1 MEKSGTLMLKVLHI
15 GLCVYKGKD
24 SSLTNSFKR
33 HCDVY
38 AECDLEH
45 VNGKAPIIAKTL
57 KPDIV
62 FFQIQADNVVSLE
75 TARKVKEHSA
85 FVVNWT
91 GDVRQPTPNW
101 FLPFGKEIDLTLFTN
116 ETDVKY
122 CNKHG
127 VKADFLQIG
136 YDETIYYPPTFE
148 LHIPKEGLK
157 YAGLVP
163 SKKDIEIVFMGN
175 NYTNMFPLSAMR
187 IEMVKRLKRRYGQRF
202 KVFGNNWG
210 KFGDGNYNHSQHEEA
225 AIYRRSK
232 LAINLSHYDLPRYS
246 SDRMLRIMGCGVT
259 CLTHDFKDI
268 DKDFPEGTVVK
279 WQNLRDLEKQIDYY
293 LENETDIG
301 AKGEELVRTNWTFDC
316 MVKNLIKI
324 YEKH

>member
-1 MEKSGTLMLKVLHI
+1 MALRALHI

-33 HCDVY
+33 YCDVY

-62 FFQIQADNVVSLE
+62 FFQIQAENVVSLE
-75 TARKVKEHSA
+75 TARKVKEHSK

-91 GDVRQPTPNW
+91 GDVRQPTPSW
-101 FLPFGKEIDLTLFTN
+101 FIPFGKEIDLTLFTN

-122 CNKHG
+122 CNKNG
-127 VKADFLQIG
+127 VKSDFLQIG
-136 YDETIYYPPTFE
+136 YDETIYYQSK
-148 LHIPKEGLK
+148 KE
-157 YAGLVP
+157 
-163 SKKDIEIVFMGN
+163 KDIEIVFMGN
-175 NYTNMFPLSAMR
+175 NYTNLFPLSAMR
-187 IEMVKRLKRRYGQRF
+187 IEMVKRLKKRYGQRF

-210 KFGDGNYNHSQHEEA
+210 KLGDGNYNHSQHEEA

-279 WQNLRDLEKQIDYY
+279 WQSLRDLEKKIDYH
-293 LENETDIG
+293 LENETNIG

-316 MVKNLIKI
+316 MVKNLIKLYDKAI
-324 YEKH
+324 LR